1 MGSGMAANLA
11 RHLTET
17 GQTLHVY
24 NRDPA
29 RSRAFRASNEGLA
42 IVLADSLEQLT
53 SSCSVIFTMLS
64 HDAAVKDV
72 MGRLCECFK
81 QQPPSAVSGDSPAPQ
96 RVLVDCSTV
105 SPETTDAMS
114 NAAQVVGAMYVACP
128 VLGR

>member
-11 RHLTET
+11 RHLTEN
-17 GQTLHVY
+17 GHALHVY
-24 NRDPA
+24 NRDLA
-29 RSRAFRASNEGLA
+29 KSQAFRASNEGLS
-42 IVLADSLEQLT
+42 IVLADSLEQLA
-53 SSCSVIFTMLS
+53 SSCCIIFTMLS

-81 QQPPSAVSGDSPAPQ
+81 QQPPMVSGDSPAPQ

-105 SPETTDAMS
+105 SPETTAAMS
-114 NAAQVVGAMYVACP
+114 DAAEAVGATYVACP